1 MRVLELNSVAFF
13 ILPLLLNSCSLC
25 FYFVSCRKLSMISQ
39 NLQYV
44 VEFLQNRW
52 FVEHLSEFC
61 RNSFCYFQLPC
72 FHFHITLFK
81 QILKSDLKVSIENRF
96 IFCKNVDVWLEN
108 ELKSHFGEKTVFQF
122 ISAVSTPIFAT
133 KYALESS

>member
-1 MRVLELNSVAFF
+1 MRVLELNSVSFF

-25 FYFVSCRKLSMISQ
+25 FYFVPCRRLSMISQ

-72 FHFHITLFK
+72 FHFHIPLFK
-81 QILKSDLKVSIENRF
+81 QILKPELRGMPDNCRMSSYFADISRKIRNVAKIEWKKVRLSSPRKKPLKRWG
-96 IFCKNVDVWLEN
+96 CWL
-108 ELKSHFGEKTVFQF
+108 LEK
-122 ISAVSTPIFAT
+122 
-133 KYALESS
+133 